1 MQQPR
6 QLDASHYSQSSSQFH
21 AAHGMQVDFKIL
33 SFKCHSCAIGPV
45 GPVCGQ
51 QQSASMNIQQPRQ
64 SDSSNLVNSH
74 QQCVSYDFTNGN

>member
-6 QLDASHYSQSSSQFH
+6 QLDARHYSQFSSQFH

-33 SFKCHSCAIGPV
+33 SFKSHSCAISPV
-45 GPVCGQ
+45 NPVCGQ
-51 QQSASMNIQQPRQ
+51 QQSALMNIQQPRQ